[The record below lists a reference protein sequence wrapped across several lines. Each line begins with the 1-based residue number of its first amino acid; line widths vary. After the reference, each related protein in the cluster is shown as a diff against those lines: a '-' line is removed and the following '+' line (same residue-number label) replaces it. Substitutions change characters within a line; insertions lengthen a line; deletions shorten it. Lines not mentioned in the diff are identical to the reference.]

1 MRLLRRRRW
10 LVLVAMTVGTA
21 MQLSTCREEAA
32 LFGMRTAFTS
42 FTLPINT
49 AIRQALL
56 GL

>member
-21 MQLSTCREEAA
+21 MQLSTCREELA
-32 LFGMRTAFTS
+32 LFGLRTAFTS
-42 FTLPINT
+42 VTLPINA
-49 AIRQALL
+49 AIQQILL